1 VRSTTRLAVA
11 ACAYLA
17 LAIVPDGAAAQ
28 QQVRF
33 TGYLE
38 HQFATSRA
46 GDGWTMIDYDRL
58 RVDVN
63 ARAGR
68 GTRASAAV
76 VYQLYRGD
84 TERDVRDFLPD
95 DLAAVIGSTSV
106 ELEDLHLLNHAYV
119 RLDPGPFEITAGKQY
134 LTWGAGFAFNPTELF
149 RPKNLLE
156 PSYDREGIGA
166 LSAKVPLASLS
177 DVMVA
182 LVPEGG
188 FGESGKVLRARHHVA
203 GFDLS
208 ALVAEVFES
217 PVSGDLG
224 TGAEEL
230 ERRFAIGGDVSG
242 ELLGLGVWVEATW
255 SNRADERWVETTVGG
270 NYTLADGTLLML
282 EGYYNGRGGSGEPYP
297 LELWLQRL
305 SGDMRSLGKGMAYG
319 VVNRPF
325 GQLWTVGLSTLAN
338 VSDGSFVLIPTL
350 SYAFAQNVD
359 LVFNGAFY
367 VGADGTE
374 FGGDNHGGF
383 LRGRVYF

>member
-1 VRSTTRLAVA
+1 MRSTTRLAVA

-84 TERDVRDFLPD
+84 TQRDVRDFLPD

>member
-1 VRSTTRLAVA
+1 MRSTTRLAVA

>member
-84 TERDVRDFLPD
+84 TQRDVRDFLPD